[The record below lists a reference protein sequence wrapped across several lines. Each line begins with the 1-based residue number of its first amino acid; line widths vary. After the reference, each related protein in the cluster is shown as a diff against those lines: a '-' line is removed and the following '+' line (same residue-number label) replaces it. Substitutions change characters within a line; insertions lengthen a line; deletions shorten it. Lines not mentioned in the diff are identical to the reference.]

1 MLASV
6 EVLPEPALEFRHAQ
20 RALDPR
26 DGLSLFGP
34 FDTEAPGRPT
44 SISYGLIG
52 TEAGIRS
59 FLVFSPILASPV
71 ADNAET
77 TNLQLW
83 PPYPGFDS
91 ALHADW
97 PAKPT
102 RTHTLDDHALEEAA
116 QKGDAHQRA
125 FQVVTRFLDGI
136 EDFRRSA
143 EERIDLAIC
152 VVPEYVWRNCRPLSH
167 VIAPVGSPLPLK
179 ERKRR
184 ASGQLDLSRSY
195 EPEPYRYSVDF
206 RRQLKARSMYA
217 LIPIQ
222 LIRESTLRIGEPTDE
237 NRRTL
242 TPLSDR
248 AWNVASAAYYKAGGK
263 PWRLSTARDGVC
275 YVGLVYH
282 RTPREMG
289 DRTACCAAQM
299 FLDTGDG
306 VVLRG
311 EFGKWYSP
319 DTHEMHLSK
328 DAARDLMSKVLREY
342 EGLPGKVPLREVF
355 LHYRSSITDLEFE
368 GFKAACP
375 SDVRVTGV
383 HIRPERRV
391 RLFRQGTRPV
401 IRGTFWETSARS
413 GYLWSSG
420 FKDRLGT
427 YDGWET
433 PVPQRLVIE
442 FGDAK
447 LRQVATDI
455 FGLTKLNYNSCRF
468 GDSRPVTIG
477 FSESVGEIL
486 VSNPTVK
493 MASSKFRYYM

>member
-1 MLASV
+1 MLSSIL
-6 EVLPEPALEFRHAQ
+6 VLPEPALEFRHGHK
-20 RALDPR
+20 ALDPR

-34 FDTEAPGRPT
+34 FDVDAPGRPT
-44 SISYGLIG
+44 SISYALIG
-52 TEAGIRS
+52 TAAGIRS
-59 FLVFSPILASPV
+59 FSLFSPILQGPI
-71 ADNAET
+71 ADNPET

-83 PPYPGFDS
+83 PPYPGFD
-91 ALHADW
+91 AAFHANW

-102 RTHTLDDHALEEAA
+102 RTHLLDDDLLEGAA
-116 QKGDAHQRA
+116 RKGDAHQRA
-125 FQVVTRFLDGI
+125 FQVVNLVLAGI
-136 EDFRRSA
+136 EYFRKNA

-152 VVPEYVWRNCRPLSH
+152 VVPEYVWKNCRPLSH
-167 VIAPVGSPLPLK
+167 VVGPEGSPLPLR

-206 RRQLKARSMYA
+206 RRQLKARSMYS

-222 LIRESTLRIGEPTDE
+222 IIRESTLRIGDPTGE

-248 AWNVASAAYYKAGGK
+248 AWNVGSAAYYKAGGK

-282 RTPREMG
+282 RTAREMG

-311 EFGKWYSP
+311 DFGKWFSP
-319 DTHEMHLSK
+319 ETREMHLTK
-328 DAARDLMSKVLREY
+328 DAARDLMSRVLREY
-342 EGLPGKVPLREVF
+342 DGLPGKVPLREVF
-355 LHYRSSITDLEFE
+355 LHYRSSITELEFE
-368 GFKAACP
+368 GFKSACP
-375 SDVRVTGV
+375 PNVKVTGI
-383 HIRPERRV
+383 HIRSDRRV
-391 RLFRQGTRPV
+391 RLFREGTRPI
-401 IRGTFWETSARS
+401 IRGTFWKTSERS
-413 GYLWSSG
+413 GFLWSSG
-420 FKDRLGT
+420 FKDRLAT

-442 FGDAK
+442 FGEANLK
-447 LRQVATDI
+447 QVATDI

-493 MASSKFRYYM
+493 MASSKFRFYM